1 MMGIINMRR
10 LLPLI
15 VVSVLLLVAV
25 MYSQDNTKSVV
36 KESTIT
42 GEVVDVSCYLDHG
55 AKGERHKQCAEMC
68 AKSGSAL
75 GILTSD
81 GKLYISLL
89 PENHKSGP
97 NEKLMGFIAQN
108 VTVNGIIRSS
118 GGVNGIVVKDVAVA
132 K

>member
-1 MMGIINMRR
+1 
-10 LLPLI
+10 
-15 VVSVLLLVAV
+15 
-25 MYSQDNTKSVV
+25 V
-36 KESTIT
+36 KETTLS

-55 AKGERHKQCAEMC
+55 AKGEGHKQCAVMC
-68 AKSGSAL
+68 AKAGGAL

-81 GKLYISLL
+81 GKLYVSLM
-89 PENHKSGP
+89 PENHKGGP

-108 VTVNGIIRSS
+108 VTVNGIVRSS